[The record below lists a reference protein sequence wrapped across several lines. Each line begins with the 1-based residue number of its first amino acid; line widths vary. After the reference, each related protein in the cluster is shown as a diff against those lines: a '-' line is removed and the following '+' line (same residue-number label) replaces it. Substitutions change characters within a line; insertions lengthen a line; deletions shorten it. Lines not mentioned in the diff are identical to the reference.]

1 MSVDLNRL
9 FLLLSCATVMNTL
22 SQDIVQGVQYD
33 DDIGLVGIIIGLSD
47 SGPAYNELN
56 HFLRPEQPELINIVA
71 SSCCKNHLILI
82 MQSFSNLN
90 LMDLIET

>member
-47 SGPAYNELN
+47 SGLPTMN
-56 HFLRPEQPELINIVA
+56 
-71 SSCCKNHLILI
+71 
-82 MQSFSNLN
+82 
-90 LMDLIET
+90 